1 MEPNGGFA
9 TAAHTLAQ
17 FYSGVRGAALP
28 AETVHAVRRHV
39 LDTFGAALAGA
50 GQPEP
55 VAALAAASMVY
66 GASGPAILWGKSE
79 RLPPAVAALV
89 NGTAAHALE
98 LDDASGCD
106 HSGAVVV
113 PAVMAALPLAPSATD
128 DDFVAAIA
136 VGYDLGRRVL
146 EAAGGYDAHNNAGWH
161 STGTCGVF
169 GATAAVSRLIGHDA
183 ATTGHA
189 LGIAGSFA
197 SGTWAFL
204 ADGAMTKRLHPGNAA
219 AAGILAAVL
228 ARSGLSGP
236 AGVFDA
242 PWGGF
247 LNTYAREHGSA
258 EVLTEGLGEAWR
270 IHRSSI
276 KPFASCRG
284 THAAVEAVLALRA
297 DGATPANVEAVEIG
311 VHPTIVRMCGGKQI
325 GTLVDAQM
333 SLPYAVAVALIH
345 GAADLP
351 MFAERV
357 RHDPAVLAEVSR
369 VTVIEDAAAPS
380 NVAANV
386 SLRLANGTVRRRA
399 IDIPIGSAA
408 RPLPD
413 EALRAKYRSLAEP
426 LLGPKAASSLE
437 GAVWSLGEGV
447 TPNTIAARLCGIP
460 IRAARTPRKARSN

>member
-1 MEPNGGFA
+1 MAPDSRFE
-9 TAAHTLAQ
+9 TAAQRLAG
-17 FYSGVRGAALP
+17 FYAGVRRAELP
-28 AETVHAVRRHV
+28 TETVHAIRRHV
-39 LDTFGAALAGA
+39 LDTFGAALAGVR
-50 GQPEP
+50 QPEP
-55 VAALAAASMVY
+55 VAALAAASAVY
-66 GASGPAILWGKSE
+66 GASGPAVLWGRNE

-113 PAVMAALPLAPSATD
+113 PAVMAALPLAPAAND
-128 DDFVAAIA
+128 GDFVAAIA

-169 GATAAVSRLIGHDA
+169 GAAAAVARLMGFDA
-183 ATTGHA
+183 PTTCRA
-189 LGIAGSFA
+189 LGVAGSFA

-204 ADGAMTKRLHPGNAA
+204 ADGAMTKRLHPGHAA
-219 AAGILAAVL
+219 AAGVLAAAL

-247 LNTYAREHGSA
+247 LSAYARDHGS
-258 EVLTEGLGEAWR
+258 VQMLTEGLGEEWR

-284 THAAVEAVLALRA
+284 THAAIEAVLELRA
-297 DGATPANVEAVEIG
+297 DGVTPSDVDAVEIG
-311 VHPTIVRMCGGKQI
+311 AHQTVVRMCGGKEI
-325 GTLVDAQM
+325 NTLVDAQM

-351 MFAERV
+351 MFAERA
-357 RHDPAVLAEVSR
+357 RNDPAVLAQVHR
-369 VTVIEDAAAPS
+369 IAVIEDTAAPG

-386 SLRLANGTVRRRA
+386 SLRLFNGEVRRRR
-399 IDIPIGSAA
+399 IDVPIGSAA

-413 EALRAKYRSLAEP
+413 EAVRAKYRTLTEP
-426 LLGPKAASSLE
+426 ILGREAATALE
-437 GAVWSLGEGV
+437 DAVWSLGEGIK
-447 TPNTIAARLCGIP
+447 PIAIAAHLQGASS
-460 IRAARTPRKARSN
+460 RAARAW